1 MAVGGTLFDEL
12 GFYYIGPIDGHNLD
26 HLIPVLE
33 NVRDVKNGP
42 VLVHVVTK
50 KGKGYAP
57 AEASADKYHGV
68 VKFNVLTGEQS
79 KSAAKAP
86 AYTKVYAE
94 ALIAEAEKDERIVA
108 ITAAMPSGTGL
119 DLFAKRFPD
128 RCFDVGIAEQHGVTF
143 AGGLAAEGMKPFAT
157 IYSTFLQRA
166 YDQVVHDIAIQ
177 RLPVRFA
184 MDRAG
189 LVGADGPTHAG
200 SYDITYLATLPGFV
214 VMAPSD
220 EVELINMVATA
231 AQIDDRPSAFRYPRG
246 EGIGLERPKVGTPLE
261 IGKGRI
267 IREGASIAILN
278 LGTRLPHCLAAAE
291 KLSAY
296 GLSATVADAR
306 FAKPLD
312 HDLIRRLAR
321 EHEVLITMEEGAIG
335 GFASHVMQF
344 LALEGLLDSGLKI
357 RPMTLPDF
365 FIDQD
370 SPERM
375 YETAGLDTKSIV
387 AAALN
392 ALGREEEALVGN
404 IA

>member
-1 MAVGGTLFDEL
+1 MCLGG
-12 GFYYIGPIDGHNLD
+12 GRRAAGSGC
-26 HLIPVLE
+26 
-33 NVRDVKNGP
+33 R
-42 VLVHVVTK
+42 HV
-50 KGKGYAP
+50 AI
-57 AEASADKYHGV
+57 
-68 VKFNVLTGEQS
+68 
-79 KSAAKAP
+79 SAAKAP

-94 ALIAEAEKDERIVA
+94 ALIAEAERDERIVA

-119 DLFAKRFPD
+119 DLFAKRFPE

-143 AGGLAAEGMKPFAT
+143 AAGLAAEGMRPFAT

-166 YDQVVHDIAIQ
+166 YDQVVHDVAIQ
-177 RLPVRFA
+177 KLPVRFA

-220 EVELINMVATA
+220 EVELIHMVATA
-231 AQIDDRPSAFRYPRG
+231 AQIDDRPSALRYPRG
-246 EGIGLERPKVGTPLE
+246 EGVGLERPKAGTPLE

-267 IREGASIAILN
+267 IREGNSIAILN
-278 LGTRLPHCLAAAE
+278 LGTRLPHCLMAAD
-291 KLSAY
+291 KLTAY

-321 EHEVLITMEEGAIG
+321 AHEVLITMEEAAIG
-335 GFASHVMQF
+335 GFAAHVMQF
-344 LALEGLLDSGLKI
+344 LATDGLLDRGLKF

-370 SPERM
+370 SPEKM
-375 YETAGLDTKSIV
+375 YETAGLDAKSIV
-387 AAALN
+387 ATALN
-392 ALGREEEALVGN
+392 ALGREREALVGN